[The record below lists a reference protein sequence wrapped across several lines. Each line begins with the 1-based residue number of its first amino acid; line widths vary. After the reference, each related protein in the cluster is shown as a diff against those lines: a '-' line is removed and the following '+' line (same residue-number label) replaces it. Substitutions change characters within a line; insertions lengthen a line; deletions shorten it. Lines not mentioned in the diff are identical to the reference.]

1 MIALSGY
8 VKLYRKLAR
17 WGWYKDSVVKDVFI
31 HFLIIANY
39 SDTPWCDRIIKR
51 GQCIIGTKQLA
62 EDLGFTRQQ
71 IRTAIKKL
79 KSTNEI
85 TTETTNKYTIV
96 TVVNWEDYQQEHENL
111 TNETTKSLTIGQ
123 PTDNQQI
130 TNNQPQRKN
139 NKNIKNKKNNIY
151 AQKNCACEFFDDL
164 WALYPR
170 KRGKASVSKKALQ
183 EINAVGFSKMS
194 EAIANYKADI
204 ARSNTAE
211 QYIMYGSTFFN
222 GGYKDWLEVHSD
234 GPEIYSDEYMASF
247 GIEIAGQE
255 KPPMRRQ

>member
-1 MIALSGY
+1 MEGYIKIARKIIDSSVFDNPNLLKIWIWILCKSAHKEHSQMIGLQEIHLKKGQLIFGRKKAAEQLKMKESSVY
-8 VKLYRKLAR
+8 KLIKMLEKMNRITVNSNNKF
-17 WGWYKDSVVKDVFI
+17 S
-31 HFLIIANY
+31 LI
-39 SDTPWCDRIIKR
+39 S
-51 GQCIIGTKQLA
+51 
-62 EDLGFTRQQ
+62 
-71 IRTAIKKL
+71 
-79 KSTNEI
+79 
-85 TTETTNKYTIV
+85 
-96 TVVNWEDYQQEHENL
+96 VVNWELYQEQYTSFL
-111 TNETTKSLTIGQ
+111 TTEEQQRNNKGTTKEQ
-123 PTDNQQI
+123 HRN
-130 TNNQPQRKN
+130 TNNNVNNVKN
-139 NKNIKNKKNNIY
+139 VKNKKNNIY

-234 GPEIYSDEYMASF
+234 EPEIYSDEYMASF